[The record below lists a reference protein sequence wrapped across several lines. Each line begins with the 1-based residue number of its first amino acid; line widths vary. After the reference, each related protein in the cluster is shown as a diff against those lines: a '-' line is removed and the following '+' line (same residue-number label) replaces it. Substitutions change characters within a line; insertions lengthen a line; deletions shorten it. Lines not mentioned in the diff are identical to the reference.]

1 MKIKIT
7 PSTADGTVFA
17 PPSKSMAHRL
27 LISAFL
33 ADGESVIS
41 PVSFSNDISATVDAV
56 CALGGK
62 IERDNE
68 TVYVHGGIN
77 DQCGDATINCRESGS
92 TLRFMIPVCLL
103 TGRKITLKG
112 TEKLFSRP
120 LSVYEEICAAN
131 GFTFE
136 KGKDSV
142 TVCGNLKAGKYN
154 VRGDISSQFITGLM
168 FALPLVEGDSE
179 IVVTGKQESAS
190 YIDMTVEALKTFGI
204 SAEKKNDSYLISGG
218 QKYSPC
224 RATVEADESNAA
236 FLDAFGIF
244 GNVEVLGKSPTTK
257 QGDRVYK
264 ELFRQIV
271 SGAPEI
277 NVSDCPDLA
286 PVLIA
291 LAAMF
296 NGVTLEGTRRLALK
310 ESDRGNA
317 MAEEMAKFGA
327 KIQVNENSVVVCKT
341 ELHAPSSELSS
352 HNDHRIAMALAV
364 AASRYGGTIDGA
376 EAVRKSYPDFFE
388 TIRKLGIN
396 AYEIK

>member
-7 PSTADGTVFA
+7 PSSARGKVWA
-17 PPSKSMAHRL
+17 PPSKSVAHRL
-27 LISAFL
+27 LISALL
-33 ADGESVIS
+33 ADGESVIA
-41 PVSFSNDISATVDAV
+41 PLSFSEDIMATIDAV
-56 CALGGK
+56 NALGGQVRR
-62 IERDNE
+62 ENE
-68 TVYVHGGIN
+68 TVIVRGGIDN
-77 DQCGDATINCRESGS
+77 GRGDATINCRESGS
-92 TLRFMIPVCLL
+92 TLRFMIPICLL
-103 TGRKITLKG
+103 TGRKITLCG

-120 LSVYEEICAAN
+120 LSVYEDICAAN
-131 GFTFE
+131 GFLFE

-142 TVCGNLKAGKYN
+142 TVCGNLKAGKYSI
-154 VRGDISSQFITGLM
+154 RGDISSQFITGLM

-179 IVVTGKQESAS
+179 IIVSGKKESVS
-190 YIDMTVEALKTFGI
+190 YIDITIDALKTFGVEI
-204 SAEKKNDSYLISGG
+204 KTCDDRYLISGG

-236 FLDAFGIF
+236 FLDAFGLF
-244 GNVEVLGKSPTTK
+244 GNVEVLGRSPTTK

-264 ELFRQIV
+264 ELFGKLKAGTPTID
-271 SGAPEI
+271 
-277 NVSDCPDLA
+277 VSDCPDLA

-291 LAAMF
+291 LAAVF
-296 NGVTLEGTRRLALK
+296 NGATFENTSRLALK

-327 KIQVNENSVVVCKT
+327 KIQVNENSIVVCKT
-341 ELHAPSSELSS
+341 ELRAPSSELSS

-364 AASRYGGTIDGA
+364 AASIFGGTIDGA

-388 TIRKLGIN
+388 TIIKLGIN